1 MSKPDQSVPKVMA
14 VVIHRPLDLTGVS
27 LPLRHLLQCV
37 LYPIG
42 YSSGIVLSGLQGR
55 QRWRG
60 LGRGGH
66 WDQYLGIGRLRS
78 RTRMEC
84 RIWLD

>member
-42 YSSGIVLSGLQGR
+42 CSSGIVLSGLQGGAAVAGSGSGR
-55 QRWRG
+55 S
-60 LGRGGH
+60 LGSIPRNRPLEKSYEDG
-66 WDQYLGIGRLRS
+66 
-78 RTRMEC
+78 M
-84 RIWLD
+84 